1 MLFWFCILSESFWL
15 SFQKFTLIPIS
26 RCQVAEDFSE
36 LDSDARSCSGLDSR
50 NQLRSIYSKI
60 SNFYGSLIFPMFNSI
75 DFIHRYFFPLP
86 TSTARL
92 LPSASPFSVSWMI
105 CNNND
110 KEIGHHQ
117 DSDNDDLFSP
127 FHLLLSL
134 LVPAWM
140 FAACEL
146 SPSRKPP
153 EKIHFKNEQ
162 WSYLK
167 TSLWSYVVQIPTPP
181 CLKPPEFQ
189 KGIKTAHNTVTPML
203 RYQH

>member
-26 RCQVAEDFSE
+26 RCQVGEDFSE
-36 LDSDARSCSGLDSR
+36 LDSDARSCSGLDSG

-153 EKIHFKNEQ
+153 EKIHFKKWRMFSFKNFT
-162 WSYLK
+162 LVLCG
-167 TSLWSYVVQIPTPP
+167 T
-181 CLKPPEFQ
+181 
-189 KGIKTAHNTVTPML
+189 NTNTTL
-203 RYQH
+203 F

>member
-1 MLFWFCILSESFWL
+1 MTSTIGLLGIESLTCCFDFVSCQKFCILSESFWL

-36 LDSDARSCSGLDSR
+36 LDSDARSCSGLDSG

-110 KEIGHHQ
+110 KEIGHHLILKVKTVTMMICFHLFTCCC
-117 DSDNDDLFSP
+117 LFSFP
-127 FHLLLSL
+127 LECSPPASSHHPVNHL
-134 LVPAWM
+134 
-140 FAACEL
+140 
-146 SPSRKPP
+146 K
-153 EKIHFKNEQ
+153 KYI
-162 WSYLK
+162 
-167 TSLWSYVVQIPTPP
+167 
-181 CLKPPEFQ
+181 
-189 KGIKTAHNTVTPML
+189 
-203 RYQH
+203 

>member
-1 MLFWFCILSESFWL
+1 MCCCCIANGKLTTHRPHHTHMLFWFCILSESFWL

-26 RCQVAEDFSE
+26 RCQAAEDFSE

-117 DSDNDDLFSP
+117 DSDNDVLFLT
-127 FHLLLSL
+127 FSL
-134 LVPAWM
+134 VVV
-140 FAACEL
+140 
-146 SPSRKPP
+146 SSRSRL
-153 EKIHFKNEQ
+153 NVRR
-162 WSYLK
+162 LRAL
-167 TSLWSYVVQIPTPP
+167 TIP
-181 CLKPPEFQ
+181 
-189 KGIKTAHNTVTPML
+189 
-203 RYQH
+203 